1 MHPAESTTPPI
12 GRRQR
17 EKTARRQEILRAA
30 GHVFAERGYAEATL
44 DEIAGRAELAKGT
57 IYNYF
62 ESKEEIFD
70 HVVTGVLDD
79 LEAIAEKAVEAG
91 GSARE
96 TFYRYAEKTIEYYRA
111 NEDVIGIIAR
121 ELMRFQIGD
130 ARHSMTEFHRRAE
143 HVGAILARPLRRGLR
158 GKHSSRPS
166 LQDLAQVFVSIV
178 HHRSVKRLF
187 QDTHDQELD
196 PHEEALFVT
205 TLFFEGV
212 HLQ

>member
-1 MHPAESTTPPI
+1 MHHAESGTPPI

-17 EKTARRQEILRAA
+17 ERTARRQEILRAA

-44 DEIAGRAELAKGT
+44 DEIAARAELAKGT

-62 ESKEEIFD
+62 ESKEEIFG

-79 LEAIAEKAVEAG
+79 LSAIAEMAVDAG

-96 TFYRYAEKTIEYYRA
+96 TFYRYAEKTIEYYRT

-121 ELMRFQIGD
+121 ELTRFQIED
-130 ARHSMTEFHRRAE
+130 SRHGMTEFHRRAGQ
-143 HVGAILARPLRRGLR
+143 VGAILTRALRKEFR
-158 GKHSSRPS
+158 GKHPSRPS

-187 QDTHDQELD
+187 EDTHDQDLH

-212 HLQ
+212 HHL